1 MSGVGEHPMGV
12 RERALE
18 RFAATWE
25 DYGSPTAAAVDIA
38 RELGVGKTT
47 LVDWARDAG
56 VWPTTR
62 ASRVLALQA
71 EIRKLRER
79 LAAVEGTGLDGD
91 QR

>member
-1 MSGVGEHPMGV
+1 MGV

-62 ASRVLALQA
+62 ASRVLELQA
-71 EIRKLRER
+71 EIRRLRAQ
-79 LAAVEGTGLDGD
+79 LAARAAAGDEGPS
-91 QR
+91 R